1 MGYNP
6 WQAGIPAS
14 HHHPS
19 AMTTLM
25 LLTEPHMQYVFNA
38 LHDRSGAEIRL
49 LDQILAGDLL
59 LCWTD
64 PWIGLPPAGCPDNQT
79 LCDSLTWLAEDNVS
93 AGLQNTARDC
103 FWLAAKVRSGTL
115 QLVARDRAQAA
126 DAAHAAAFSAA

>member
-1 MGYNP
+1 MACGPNRSATTTTTP
-6 WQAGIPAS
+6 D
-14 HHHPS
+14 
-19 AMTTLM
+19 AMTTLT

-64 PWIGLPPAGCPDNQT
+64 PWIGLSPAGCPQNK
-79 LCDSLTWLAEDNVS
+79 LLADSLRWRGEDDAV

-103 FWLAAKVRSGTL
+103 FWLASKVSGGML
-115 QLVARDRAQAA
+115 QLVTRDRAQAA
-126 DAAHAAAFSAA
+126 DAAHAEALALA